1 MPRSSRHRVAVER
14 ARPSEDGRAEQ
25 DHAQRVESAILAAI
39 PDAVVVTDVDGT
51 ITYWNDGAA
60 SLFGY
65 TAAEMLGRPADVVYP
80 PEDPDLPN
88 RIGDSFTGEW
98 RGLNKDGES
107 VWIQLH
113 AQPLVDEDGVTV
125 GGIGI
130 ATDITERKQRD
141 EERQW
146 LATAVAQAAESVV
159 ITDRDARIV
168 YVNPAFERLT
178 GYSSTEVLGEN
189 PRILKSGVQSTTFY
203 QAMWAALSSGIP
215 WIADMTN
222 RRKDGS
228 LFQESGVF
236 TPLKDEAGSITGYV
250 AVKRDVTRE
259 RVLEA
264 EGAAAGRERALIA
277 ETLRSLP
284 AGMSPEATGSAVC
297 RQVLSMAGLTHAHMF
312 LFASDGRATPI
323 GLATIDDHPVDA
335 RRLPVGRSRVLHA
348 KASAGPWIEPW
359 SPRNGHP
366 FNQLIQDLQ
375 VGSAAY
381 VPIGSG
387 EGLIGILIAGTRGDD
402 GTITLSA
409 ALPGLMEFASVAGT
423 LLDPALTAIAAAA
436 SEYERIAGVIDQRA
450 FATVFQP
457 IVDLE
462 TDRPVGFEALSR
474 FGDGTRPDLV
484 FQAARRVNLGRELE
498 LAAIDSALGA
508 ARVLPETAFLSL
520 NASPDLILAGSEL
533 SAMISGW
540 EGAVVLEIT
549 EHQPIADYDRLHTAL
564 DALGPAIR
572 LAVDDVGAGIANFDH
587 LIGVRPQFIKVDIG
601 LVRGVDADLARQAL
615 IVALLHFAET
625 TGAQVI
631 AEGIETAAELATLRR
646 LGVRLGQGFYLGR
659 PAEART
665 FTRRPTAPSRG
676 RRATRVGVTAG

>member
-1 MPRSSRHRVAVER
+1 MPRSSRHRVAVEG
-14 ARPSEDGRAEQ
+14 ARRSEDSRAEQ
-25 DHAQRVESAILAAI
+25 DDALRVQSAILAAI
-39 PDAVVVTDVDGT
+39 PDAVVVADVDGR
-51 ITYWNDGAA
+51 ITYWNDGAV

-65 TAAEMLGRPADVVYP
+65 TAEEMLGRPADVVYP
-80 PEDPDLPN
+80 PEDPDLSSRVGN
-88 RIGDSFTGEW
+88 SFTGEW
-98 RGLNKDGES
+98 RGLDKDGKS

-113 AQPLVDEDGVTV
+113 AQPLFDEDGVVV

-130 ATDITERKQRD
+130 ATDVTERKRKD

-159 ITDRDARIV
+159 ITDRDAHIV

-178 GYSSTEVLGEN
+178 GYSSADVLGQN
-189 PRILKSGVQSTTFY
+189 PQILKSGVQSATFY
-203 QAMWAALSSGIP
+203 RAMWAALSSGMP

-236 TPLKDEAGSITGYV
+236 TPLKDEAGTITGYV

-259 RVLEA
+259 RALEA

-277 ETLRSLP
+277 ETLRGLP
-284 AGMSPEATGSAVC
+284 TGMSPEATGSAVC
-297 RQVLSMAGLTHAHMF
+297 RQVLSMAGLTHAHLF
-312 LFASDGRATPI
+312 LFAGDGHAVPI
-323 GLATIDDHPVDA
+323 GLATIDDHPGDA
-335 RRLPVGRSRVLHA
+335 RRLPLGRSRVLHA
-348 KASAGPWIEPW
+348 KASAGPWIEAW
-359 SPRNGHP
+359 SARDGHP
-366 FNQLIQDLQ
+366 FNQMINDLK

-381 VPIGSG
+381 VPVRSG
-387 EGLIGILIAGTRGDD
+387 DQLIGLLIAGALAEEA
-402 GTITLSA
+402 TITLSA

-423 LLDPALTAIAAAA
+423 LLDPAVTAIAAAT
-436 SEYERIAGVIDQRA
+436 SEYERVARVIDERA

-508 ARVLPETAFLSL
+508 ARVLPEAAFLSL
-520 NASPDLILAGSEL
+520 NASPDLILSGSEL
-533 SAMISGW
+533 SDLISGRA
-540 EGAVVLEIT
+540 GAVVLEIT

-601 LVRGVDADLARQAL
+601 LVRAVDADLARQAL
-615 IVALLHFAET
+615 IVALLHFANA
-625 TGAQVI
+625 TGSQVI
-631 AEGIETAAELATLRR
+631 AEGIETVAELATLRR
-646 LGVRLGQGFYLGR
+646 LGVRLGQGFLLGR
-659 PAEART
+659 PAEAGT
-665 FTRRPTAPSRG
+665 FTRSPTAHSRA
-676 RRATRVGVTAG
+676 RRARRVGVPAG